1 MTGNVVKVFVRSP
14 GRVLQQAADA
24 AAAQAVQEAERE
36 VAVAQQ
42 GLTKLLGVPDPA
54 VLLPPGPVAWE
65 TDRAWFHGG
74 VRGLEAGEL
83 IMPWNLTGT
92 VPSHGGGT
100 GGAPGIGDVPGG
112 CWITT
117 DPAGARYYASALPDG
132 GSLYR
137 IRPRGLI
144 VDIEHPLPDAQL
156 NTLLPWCRAAIL
168 LTRGLFGENCC
179 VLAEVLEV
187 AERHV
192 PQNPYGAAVRALQ
205 DVPGGWPP
213 LVHRKA
219 ARAPLPPP
227 RDPAGPYRICVVCHG
242 NICRSAMAE
251 AVLRDQLDRAGL
263 SGQVTVGSAGTAAEL
278 GQPMDPR
285 ALALLQRRRYSP
297 APHQGRQLDPS
308 HIAGHDLVLAMDAD
322 NLAVLRAVAAPA
334 DQDRIRLF
342 GEIAGMGGAQVPNPY
357 YGTDA
362 DFTIVLAMIETG
374 MAAIVSQ
381 LAETVTEGT
390 A

>member
-1 MTGNVVKVFVRSP
+1 MTGNVVEVVVRSP
-14 GRVLQQAADA
+14 GRALQQAIDA
-24 AAAQAVQEAERE
+24 AAAQAVREAERE

-42 GLTKLLGVPDPA
+42 GLTKLFGVPDPA

-100 GGAPGIGDVPGG
+100 GGAPGTGDVPGG

-117 DPAGARYYASALPDG
+117 DPAGARYYASSIPGG

-219 ARAPLPPP
+219 ARTPLPPP
-227 RDPAGPYRICVVCHG
+227 RDPAGPYRVCIVCHG
-242 NICRSAMAE
+242 NICRSPMAE
-251 AVLRDQLDRAGL
+251 AVLRDQIDRAGL
-263 SGQVTVGSAGTAAEL
+263 SERVTVDSAGIAGER
-278 GQPMDPR
+278 GKPMDPQAR
-285 ALALLQRRRYSP
+285 ALLRRRGYDDG
-297 APHQGRQLDPS
+297 AAHRGRQFDPS
-308 HIAGHDLVLAMDAD
+308 WLPERDLILAMDAD
-322 NLAVLRAVAAPA
+322 NLAVLQGLNAPHLI
-334 DQDRIRLF
+334 DRTRLF
-342 GEIAGMGGAQVPNPY
+342 GEITGLGGAGIPNPY
-357 YGTDA
+357 HGTDG
-362 DFTIVLAMIETG
+362 DFALVLAMIETG

-381 LAETVTEGT
+381 LTATERT
-390 A
+390 TP